1 MKKLA
6 NREWVSL
13 HSLLFLVELCATLRA
28 LPSWLIWLN
37 HAAPEDDLTALLLL
51 HECE

>member
-13 HSLLFLVELCATLRA
+13 HSLLFLVELCTTLRA
-28 LPSWLIWLN
+28 LPIWLIWLN
-37 HAAPEDDLTALLLL
+37 HAAPENHLTAFLLF
-51 HECE
+51 HEFE